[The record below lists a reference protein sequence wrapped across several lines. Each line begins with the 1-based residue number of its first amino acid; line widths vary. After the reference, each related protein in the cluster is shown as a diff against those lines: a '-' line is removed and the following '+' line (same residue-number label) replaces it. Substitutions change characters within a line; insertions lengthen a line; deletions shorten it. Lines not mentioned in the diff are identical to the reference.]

1 MNKETKED
9 TEHQSD
15 EVAETR
21 NKASAF
27 ARVVEKER
35 SAYELTT
42 CQNMMRKA
50 QITVARGC

>member
-9 TEHQSD
+9 TERQSD

-35 SAYELTT
+35 SAYGLTT
-42 CQNMMRKA
+42 CKNMTRKA
-50 QITVARGC
+50 EITMARGC